1 MPLHDNKWEVNVQV
15 KFNNLKAGYYN
26 YLTLSS
32 NHVLLLTVS
41 PFYRRAFMQLAASP
55 EAFLTLR
62 SHFVRTIASVSSC
75 QYVMGIGDRHLSN
88 FMVDL
93 ESGGIVG
100 IDFGHNFG
108 TATQV
113 MPHSD
118 S

>member
-1 MPLHDNKWEVNVQV
+1 
-15 KFNNLKAGYYN
+15 
-26 YLTLSS
+26 
-32 NHVLLLTVS
+32 
-41 PFYRRAFMQLAASP
+41 MQLAASP

-118 S
+118 N

>member
-1 MPLHDNKWEVNVQV
+1 
-15 KFNNLKAGYYN
+15 
-26 YLTLSS
+26 
-32 NHVLLLTVS
+32 
-41 PFYRRAFMQLAASP
+41 MQLAASP

-62 SHFVRTIASVSSC
+62 SHFVHTIASVSSC

-118 S
+118 SAKGEMLLKELNPLRRVSTQLELSVNC